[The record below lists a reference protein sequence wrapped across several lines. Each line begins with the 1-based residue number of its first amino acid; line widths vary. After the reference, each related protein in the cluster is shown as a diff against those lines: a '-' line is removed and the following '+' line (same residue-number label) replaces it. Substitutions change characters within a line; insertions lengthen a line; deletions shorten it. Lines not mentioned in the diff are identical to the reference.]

1 MIAVA
6 LLAVLLRL
14 AIPSLRD
21 FLATQ
26 RVKTVAYE
34 TVAALNLA
42 RTEAIKRSVSVTL
55 TATTSGTSQSW
66 TLSAPGGGS
75 TLQVWTIPTGTKV
88 TAGFSNVIF
97 NSDGR
102 ASASTSITVCN
113 DPATARIKQRVV
125 TLDASGR
132 PNLKLGNACA

>member
-6 LLAVLLRL
+6 LLGVLLRL
-14 AIPSLRD
+14 AVPNLRD

-42 RTEAIKRSVSVTL
+42 RTEAIKRSASVTL

-66 TLSAPGGGS
+66 TLSAPGGGG
-75 TLQVWTIPTGTKV
+75 TLQVWAIPAGAKV
-88 TAGFSNVIF
+88 TSGFSNVTF

-102 ASASTSITVCN
+102 ASAGTSITVCN
-113 DPATARIKQRVV
+113 DPATAQIKQRIV

-132 PNLKLGNACA
+132 PNLKVGNACA